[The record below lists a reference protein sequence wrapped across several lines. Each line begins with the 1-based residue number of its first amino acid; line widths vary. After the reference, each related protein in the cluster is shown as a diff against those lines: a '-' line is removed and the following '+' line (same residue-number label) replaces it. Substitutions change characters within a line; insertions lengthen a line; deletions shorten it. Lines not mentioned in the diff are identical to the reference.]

1 MSLKT
6 LIIDDDP
13 IVIFL
18 HKKIIQKCDLSAD
31 PLTFLNGKQCFD
43 YFLKD
48 ANESDTFL
56 LFLDI
61 NMPVMDGWEFLN
73 VIQNTPFLDRLFVI
87 MTTSSVD
94 SYDRKKAM
102 DYKQIISF
110 FEKPLTIEK
119 TTSIKEFLIGKN
131 IL

>member
-1 MSLKT
+1 MNLQT
-6 LIIDDDP
+6 LIIDDDQ

-18 HKKIIQKCDLSAD
+18 HKKIIQKCELSAD
-31 PLTFLNGKQCFD
+31 SLTFLNGKQCFD
-43 YFLKD
+43 YFMRD
-48 ANESDTFL
+48 AKESDNYV

-61 NMPVMDGWEFLN
+61 NMPVMDGWEFLDA
-73 VIQNTPFLDRLFVI
+73 IQNTPFRDKIFVI

-110 FEKPLTIEK
+110 LEKPLTIEK
-119 TTSIKEFLIGKN
+119 ATSIKEFLIGKN
-131 IL
+131 II